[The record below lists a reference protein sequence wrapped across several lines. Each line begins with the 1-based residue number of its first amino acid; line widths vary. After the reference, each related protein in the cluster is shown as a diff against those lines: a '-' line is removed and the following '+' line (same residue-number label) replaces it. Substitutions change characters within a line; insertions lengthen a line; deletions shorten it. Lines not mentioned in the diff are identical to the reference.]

1 VNVGVGFERLR
12 VDPPGPPDRSSQAR
26 QCIAQQFSFTDSR
39 RCPTWRR
46 RTDRAVADRDRRPTR
61 PRTSSHEA
69 EGFASPEI
77 ARVLVARTRLAEPR
91 YLTSLVV
98 EDDVIA

>member
-1 VNVGVGFERLR
+1 M
-12 VDPPGPPDRSSQAR
+12 
-26 QCIAQQFSFTDSR
+26 
-39 RCPTWRR
+39 
-46 RTDRAVADRDRRPTR
+46 ADRDRRPTR